1 MSNILPNILP
11 IDRSAIRGLK
21 STADI
26 VQWLETYV
34 RALDGQYAKLRD
46 TINNFGM
53 GTANWDVR
61 EATDADVTAS
71 KAQAAGNL
79 IVINKTSGTKHEFEA

>member
-1 MSNILPNILP
+1 MSNILPRTLP

-21 STADI
+21 STADV
-26 VQWLETYV
+26 VQWLESYV
-34 RALDGQYAKLRD
+34 RALDGQYAKLRN

-61 EATDADVTAS
+61 EATDDDVTAS

-79 IVINKTSGTKHEFEA
+79 IVTHKTNGTRHEFEA